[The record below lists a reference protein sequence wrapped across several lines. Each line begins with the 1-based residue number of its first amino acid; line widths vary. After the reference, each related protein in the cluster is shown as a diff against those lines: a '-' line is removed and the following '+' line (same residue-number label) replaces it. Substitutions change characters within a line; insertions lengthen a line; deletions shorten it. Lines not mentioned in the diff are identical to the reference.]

1 MNSEKQTNSSQGILT
16 RACKQCNNSF
26 EIRQLRFG
34 RGSSNVLRKVFCSN
48 ACKNLFGKTKSTG
61 KKEAECQQCTKKFLR
76 YPSQQGKFCSYE
88 CKNKCQRSLKSNI
101 CKHCKISF
109 EQKPTK
115 LNLFYCSRDCFHAAG
130 RAERI
135 CVTCK
140 KTFICKRTSP
150 IIRCSR
156 RCQFTDQS
164 NGKIKLHLNG
174 RTGYRLDLGSVDYFK
189 SSLEADFA
197 RVMNY
202 SAIKFKYEP
211 KTFQTEYGAYTPD
224 FFLPEFDLYV
234 ELKGVEI
241 SEEKYAKMMTK
252 NLAAHPM
259 LLKSY
264 GVQIIT
270 ITQRE
275 FITALK
281 CINLWK
287 TIPNLEQRNYK
298 KTRNLVIKHE
308 DKTTPANHSPAANP
322 IN

>member
-1 MNSEKQTNSSQGILT
+1 
-16 RACKQCNNSF
+16 
-26 EIRQLRFG
+26 
-34 RGSSNVLRKVFCSN
+34 
-48 ACKNLFGKTKSTG
+48 
-61 KKEAECQQCTKKFLR
+61 
-76 YPSQQGKFCSYE
+76 
-88 CKNKCQRSLKSNI
+88 
-101 CKHCKISF
+101 
-109 EQKPTK
+109 
-115 LNLFYCSRDCFHAAG
+115 
-130 RAERI
+130 
-135 CVTCK
+135 
-140 KTFICKRTSP
+140 
-150 IIRCSR
+150 
-156 RCQFTDQS
+156 
-164 NGKIKLHLNG
+164 LNG